1 MNIRI
6 NNEFIRRPGHWNC
19 ALILAA
25 CLFSQASLQADD
37 ALVREKIENLSSS
50 EKEELLRKREQFE
63 RLPPKE
69 QDRMRQLHDSI
80 ESHSDVEQLQSVV
93 EQYSAWL
100 KTLSTSQRIDLLSL
114 SPDER
119 LERIREIKRRSEIDR
134 FGRFT
139 TRKLSMNDVREIFT
153 WLDDELISGD
163 QERMLARLDSSE
175 RESLS
180 KVDRRRRNLQM
191 LKMVLEKDEDIPTSV
206 QIDKL
211 VDKLS
216 QEAQREFRAQETDSD
231 KRKLARSWIH
241 AATASRMRPPKISAE
256 ELERYFREDLRP
268 EEREELERMPRD
280 RMQFE
285 LSRMYFRDQM
295 RRRIKGG
302 PPHWGHDRGDRRMR
316 GGPNRDGGPGRDRKD
331 RRGSHRPPPPRP
343 DGEKP
348 LPPPLPPPSAPAE
361 PSNADETRSD
371 TTAP

>member
-50 EKEELLRKREQFE
+50 EKEELLRKREQFA
-63 RLPPKE
+63 RLPLKE